1 MERPKIFPTVKVRV
15 KLWESQEIAYLSR
28 QYTLHLGHEQSSVY
42 IHLANLVKES
52 SFDMEE
58 EKLRAIKRNLM
69 GALEEDFE
77 DNLDDIDESDLDEF
91 LMNTDEQVKTSEV
104 EKKEVEEKEEIC
116 DTEEDCDAKNDVSK
130 EEGKETDDTEN
141 LEDETKGEK
150 DEEEKEDERIEEE
163 LEKKDTNEQSDSSK
177 WTFKGRSITSPQV
190 FLVSIYKFQ
199 KIACS

>member
-52 SFDMEE
+52 SFNMEE

-91 LMNTDEQVKTSEV
+91 LMNTDEQQVKISEG
-104 EKKEVEEKEEIC
+104 EKEE
-116 DTEEDCDAKNDVSK
+116 D
-130 EEGKETDDTEN
+130 
-141 LEDETKGEK
+141 K
-150 DEEEKEDERIEEE
+150 DEMEMEVTAQDR
-163 LEKKDTNEQSDSSK
+163 
-177 WTFKGRSITSPQV
+177 
-190 FLVSIYKFQ
+190 VSQGKPEVG
-199 KIACS
+199 